1 MNQLYLDDNK
11 HMWQNVVLHYRQQR
25 AKEVDQ
31 PFRLDNNFYIML
43 GRWLS
48 AEENC
53 IYMTNKHCLYFRDQ
67 RHLTMFILKWS

>member
-11 HMWQNVVLHYRQQR
+11 HMWKNVVSYYRQQR

-53 IYMTNKHCLYFRDQ
+53 IYMTNKHCLYFRDHRQ
-67 RHLTMFILKWS
+67 LTMFILKWS